1 MILEKTYKMFEFYP
15 FRDQVIF
22 PIILYENIKLNP
34 KIGQFT
40 SSQNF
45 IQAKVHKVKGFKN
58 IRRYILIKSEKDFF
72 KFLLMPLN
80 IILKLV
86 EIVFSQLLPL
96 D

>member
-1 MILEKTYKMFEFYP
+1 MFESYP

-34 KIGQFT
+34 KIGKFT

-45 IQAKVHKVKGFKN
+45 IQAKVHKVKGRIKRN
-58 IRRYILIKSEKDFF
+58 ILIKSDRDFF

-86 EIVFSQLLPL
+86 EIIYDFTFSKIK
-96 D
+96 